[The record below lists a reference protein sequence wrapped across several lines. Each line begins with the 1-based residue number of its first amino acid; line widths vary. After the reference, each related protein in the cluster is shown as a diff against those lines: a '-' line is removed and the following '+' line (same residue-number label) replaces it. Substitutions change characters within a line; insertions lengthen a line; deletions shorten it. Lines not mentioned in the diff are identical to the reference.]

1 MKKKAKKRSVY
12 SIDQKKFNTFKAM
25 KKFVWYNIHT
35 DEKIQGFEMIDDE
48 IQKHYI
54 FIKKE
59 RRLLCSIVYDKEKV
73 YEEWCKHLQLELFK
87 DG

>member
-1 MKKKAKKRSVY
+1 MIKKKKKKPIYSVG
-12 SIDQKKFNTFKAM
+12 QKRFNTFKEM
-25 KKFVWYNIHT
+25 KSSVWYNSHT
-35 DEKIQGFEMIDDE
+35 DEKIQGFEIINDE

-59 RRLLCSIVYDKEKV
+59 KRLLCNVIYDKEKV
-73 YEEWCKHLQLELFK
+73 YKEWYKHLQLKLFN

>member
-1 MKKKAKKRSVY
+1 MRKKVKRRPTY
-12 SIDQKKFNTFKAM
+12 SIGQKRFNTFKEM
-25 KKFVWYNIHT
+25 KLFVWYNSRI
-35 DEKIQGFEMIDDE
+35 DEEVQGFEMINDE

-59 RRLLCSIVYDKEKV
+59 RRLLCNIIYDKQKI
-73 YEEWCKHLQLELFK
+73 YEEWCEHLQLKLFK

>member
-1 MKKKAKKRSVY
+1 MIKKSKIRAIYSTGQKR
-12 SIDQKKFNTFKAM
+12 FNTFKEL
-25 KKFVWYNIHT
+25 KSFIWYNSHT

-59 RRLLCSIVYDKEKV
+59 RRLLCSIIYNKEKV
-73 YEEWCKHLQLELFK
+73 YKKRCEHLQLKLFEN
-87 DG
+87 G

>member
-1 MKKKAKKRSVY
+1 MIKKKKKRPIY
-12 SIDQKKFNTFKAM
+12 STGQKIFNTFKAM
-25 KKFVWYNIHT
+25 KSFVWYNSHT
-35 DEKIQGFEMIDDE
+35 DEEIHGFEMIDDE

-59 RRLLCSIVYDKEKV
+59 RRLLCNIIYNNGKAYK
-73 YEEWCKHLQLELFK
+73 EWCEHLQLDLFK

>member
-1 MKKKAKKRSVY
+1 MTKKRKKRAIY
-12 SIDQKKFNTFKAM
+12 SIDQKKFNTFKEM
-25 KKFVWYNIHT
+25 KSYVWYNSHT
-35 DEKIQGFEMIDDE
+35 DEEIQGFEMIDDE

-59 RRLLCSIVYDKEKV
+59 RRLLCNIIYNKEKV
-73 YEEWCKHLQLELFK
+73 YKEWCEHLQLKLFE